1 MNNIAYTGSQKML
14 KPVNAFFIPEHS
26 WEFAI
31 RITRENI
38 YIYKYL
44 SNNVDLIDTL
54 SNDTGTTNVK
64 ISANILRGNPYNWN
78 YQVVAIK
85 DGEVSDFIENK
96 SKKDKLF
103 KLSPIQISMYN
114 YIN

>member
-1 MNNIAYTGSQKML
+1 MNKRKLLY
-14 KPVNAFFIPEHS
+14 FIVTII
-26 WEFAI
+26 FI
-31 RITRENI
+31 FLTITILHLTN
-38 YIYKYL
+38 L

-54 SNDTGTTNVK
+54 SNDTGTTNIK

-96 SKKDKLF
+96 NKKDKLF